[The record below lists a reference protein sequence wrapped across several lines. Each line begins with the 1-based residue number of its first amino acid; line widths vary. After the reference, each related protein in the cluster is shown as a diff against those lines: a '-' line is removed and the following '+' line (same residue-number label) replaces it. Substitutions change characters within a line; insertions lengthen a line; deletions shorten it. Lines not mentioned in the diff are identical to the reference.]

1 MRHTD
6 DILLHQIRNGPRR
19 LLSRTGGRLPALQA
33 VSKPDA
39 KAERGRL
46 ADMRLSQIC
55 QGSVTE
61 TTQNGGPYLSQ
72 LLLGHYTGYKFTL
85 AARTSAPILETIKP
99 RAGNRDSHIA
109 FGPHFMCGKRV
120 GQRMV
125 EPDKHVIGHGRNR
138 LGRAKRDNSYN
149 VASLWQSWHNDNHR
163 PALDHLWHDK
173 SVEVTQQNLT
183 NFRVVHQRHLQ
194 VCNVRTAIVKGGY
207 CAN

>member
-6 DILLHQIRNGPRR
+6 DIPLHQIRNGPRR

-46 ADMRLSQIC
+46 TDMRLSQVC
-55 QGSVTE
+55 QGSVAE
-61 TTQNGGPYLSQ
+61 TTQNSGSYLYQ
-72 LLLGHYTGYKFTL
+72 LFLGHGTRYKFTL
-85 AARTSAPILETIKP
+85 AARTSAPIFETIKP
-99 RAGNRDSHIA
+99 RTGNRDSHIA
-109 FGPHFMCGKRV
+109 FGPHFMRGKWV

-149 VASLWQSWHNDNHR
+149 VAPLWQSRDNNHHR
-163 PALDHLWHDK
+163 PTLDHLWHDK
-173 SVEVTQQNLT
+173 AVEITQQNFT
-183 NFRVVHQRHLQ
+183 DFRVVHQRHLQ
-194 VCNVRTAIVKGGY
+194 VFSARVLLVKGR
-207 CAN
+207 CVAD